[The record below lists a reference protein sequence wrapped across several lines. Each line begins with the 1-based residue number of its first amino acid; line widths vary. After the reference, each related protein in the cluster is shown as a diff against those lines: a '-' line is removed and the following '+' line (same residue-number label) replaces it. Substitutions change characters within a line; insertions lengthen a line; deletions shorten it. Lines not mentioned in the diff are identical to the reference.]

1 MELAFAA
8 SENASPVAAAAD
20 VPLPPSR
27 PKSLGAAERGRA
39 DNALATLIDV
49 TGSVDGRPGA
59 TPAGMRGTEAE
70 MLAYAPPAPV
80 HEETAAGKPAA
91 KGAAPRTSFVPARLD
106 HSNFQAMTQTTPA
119 SKTSTGSVLGA
130 SIGAVR
136 SAARAAEP
144 NMLSSQN
151 GAAATRFSNQI
162 SAPAADKF
170 AGR

>member
-1 MELAFAA
+1 
-8 SENASPVAAAAD
+8 
-20 VPLPPSR
+20 
-27 PKSLGAAERGRA
+27 
-39 DNALATLIDV
+39 LATLIDV
-49 TGSVDGRPGA
+49 TGSVEGRPGA
-59 TPAGMRGTEAE
+59 TPAGMRGTDAE

-91 KGAAPRTSFVPARLD
+91 KAGAARTSFVPARLD

-119 SKTSTGSVLGA
+119 SKTSMGSVLGA

-151 GAAATRFSNQI
+151 GGAATRFSNQI
-162 SAPAADKF
+162 SAPATDKF